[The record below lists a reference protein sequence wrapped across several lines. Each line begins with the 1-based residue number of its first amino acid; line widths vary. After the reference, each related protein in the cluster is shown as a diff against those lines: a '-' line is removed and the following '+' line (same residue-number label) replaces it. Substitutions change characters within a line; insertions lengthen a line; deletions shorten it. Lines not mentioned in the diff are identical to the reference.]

1 MKIKIIHTYYP
12 QEWVEISRWIKY
24 QETVEPEGNRWSKPH
39 VSTPTLQGKVKSII
53 GRILTLH
60 CSLHQDGLEGN
71 RGAELLTYS
80 ATESSIKEN
89 MF

>member
-1 MKIKIIHTYYP
+1 MKFKLPTPTHYS

-53 GRILTLH
+53 GRILTLLFT
-60 CSLHQDGLEGN
+60 SKWVEGGL
-71 RGAELLTYS
+71 RGRAVNLFIY
-80 ATESSIKEN
+80 
-89 MF
+89 